1 VRHQWIL
8 FPALLLAS
16 PVWGQTPTAANP
28 PMGAN
33 LVQASTQAQNAINA
47 GASELKAALEAELA
61 QKNAAESAPAPAAI
75 PTAQV
80 QMQNAPTAPEPSR
93 VSRATSDVEAA
104 LRSLQNDKSNQ
115 QPDARANE
123 QVIAPAAAQPANNQ
137 AATDALARALT
148 EQAQKAAETAAFAD
162 MQALEMREKA
172 NNDAFD
178 AATRNTFPLSPDQIK
193 EVMRRF
199 EDTQYAVVPPSYG
212 QPKGEVAVTTVS
224 LDPGA
229 EPPQIDVAVGYV
241 TTMAILD
248 ATGQPWPIQDIG
260 VGGNFDV
267 PVPEA
272 GSHIIRISPM
282 TRFGY
287 GNLSIRLRDL
297 ATPVTFRVSAGNDTV
312 HYRYDARIP
321 RMGPNA
327 KLSLIQKNKI
337 VAGDDT
343 IMAVL
348 DNAIPAGTK
357 KLKVT
362 GTDKRTAAYMIG
374 ERVFVRTPLT
384 LLSPSWDAS
393 VSSADGTTV
402 YEVGETP
409 VLLLSDQGQ
418 MIRAKISDDGA

>member
-1 VRHQWIL
+1 
-8 FPALLLAS
+8 
-16 PVWGQTPTAANP
+16 
-28 PMGAN
+28 MGAN
-33 LVQASTQAQNAINA
+33 LVQASTQAQNAINV
-47 GASELKAALEAELA
+47 GAAPTTPPADLKAALENEIA
-61 QKNAAESAPAPAAI
+61 QRNSSPTAI
-75 PTAQV
+75 PSAQV
-80 QMQNAPTAPEPSR
+80 QMQPTTTLQAIKQKAASDVDAALSALQNDNTQRAAAPQPTEVAAPTA
-93 VSRATSDVEAA
+93 AT
-104 LRSLQNDKSNQ
+104 
-115 QPDARANE
+115 
-123 QVIAPAAAQPANNQ
+123 APYGGQNQ

-148 EQAQKAAETAAFAD
+148 EQAQKAAESAAFAD
-162 MQALEMREKA
+162 MQNAELREKA

-178 AATRNTFPLSPDQIK
+178 AATRTTFPLSPDQIK
-193 EVMRRF
+193 EVMRKF

-267 PVPEA
+267 PTPEA
-272 GSHIIRISPM
+272 GSHIIRISPL

-337 VAGDDT
+337 VAGDDV

-348 DNAIPAGTK
+348 DNAIPNGSK

-402 YEVGETP
+402 YEMGETP

-418 MIRAKISDDGA
+418 MVRAKISDDGA